1 MAGIGVKLN
10 RIFSKRT
17 ITANIFGFGYSTMIT
32 IAPMLLVI
40 GTIVIMQYFLGYSR
54 EGYASRELF
63 AATVLYVFIFSL
75 LVVSPFMA
83 VLSRYM
89 SDIIYEETFE
99 DILPCYYVGLILS
112 LTLGFLLGVPFCLW
126 EYYIGEVD
134 LRFVF
139 AGFGGYMT
147 LAFVFYTMLYLLIC
161 KDYGKISLFFS
172 IGMLVTF
179 ILSLILVY
187 CFKWDISFAML
198 VSLDVGFLLI
208 AALEVSLTKS
218 YFRENSGH
226 YRKALRYFTKYWQL
240 VLTNFLYVLGLYIH
254 NFVFWSTD
262 MRIIVVKSFVMM
274 QPYDMASCLAM
285 FTNISASVIF
295 IARVEMHFRD
305 RYKSYSEMVIGG
317 RGMDIDNAKSRMFSQ
332 ISEELHNLVR
342 VQFIVSIV
350 VFFLAVLILPRIGFG
365 GSVMR
370 IYPSLAAGYFILF
383 VMYNTIIF
391 LYYFNDL
398 RGALEVTF
406 FFCLFTFLGS
416 ILSTFLPETWYGL
429 GVVIGSFIGW
439 CIAYVR
445 LRWLERNM
453 DVHVFCN
460 GNILKRG
467 EGTKPSSKVF
477 DRYSEEQ
484 ETTDEMV
491 ESEDHTA
498 TLQQR

>member
-10 RIFSKRT
+10 RIFSKNT
-17 ITANIFGFGYSTMIT
+17 LMTNIFGFGYSTIVT

-54 EGYASRELF
+54 VGYASRELF

-75 LVVSPFMA
+75 LVVSPFLA

-89 SDIIYEETFE
+89 SDIIYEESFE

-112 LTLGFLLGVPFCLW
+112 VILGVLLGVPFCLW
-126 EYYIGEVD
+126 EYFVGKVG
-134 LRFVF
+134 LHFVF
-139 AGFGGYMT
+139 AGFGGYIT
-147 LAFVFYTMLYLLIC
+147 LAIVFYTMMYLLIC
-161 KDYGKISLFFS
+161 KDYSKISLFFF
-172 IGMLVTF
+172 IGMIVAF
-179 ILSLILVY
+179 ILSLVLVY
-187 CFKWDISFAML
+187 WFNWDISFAML

-218 YFRENSGH
+218 YFRENSGQ
-226 YRKALRYFTKYWQL
+226 YRKALRYFKKYWQL
-240 VLTNFLYVLGLYIH
+240 VLANFLYVLGLYIH

-262 MRIIVVKSFVMM
+262 MRTVIVRSFVMM

-295 IARVEMHFRD
+295 IVRVEMHFRE
-305 RYKSYSEMVIGG
+305 RYKAYSEMVIGG

-350 VFFLAVLILPRIGFG
+350 IFFLAVLILPRIGFG
-365 GSVMR
+365 GNVMR
-370 IYPSLAAGYFILF
+370 IYPSLSAGYFILF
-383 VMYNTIIF
+383 IMYNTIIF

-398 RGALEVTF
+398 RGALQVTACF
-406 FFCLFTFLGS
+406 ALFTFLGS
-416 ILSTFLPETWYGL
+416 ILSTYLPETWYGL
-429 GVVIGSFIGW
+429 GVVIGAFIGW
-439 CIAYVR
+439 CIAYAR

-467 EGTKPSSKVF
+467 EGSRPSSKVF
-477 DRYSEEQ
+477 DRYREEQ

-491 ESEDHTA
+491 QTEEQPTT
-498 TLQQR
+498 TL

>member
-1 MAGIGVKLN
+1 MAGIGVKLH
-10 RIFSKRT
+10 RIFSKNT
-17 ITANIFGFGYSTMIT
+17 LTTNIFGFGYSTIVT

-40 GTIVIMQYFLGYSR
+40 GTIVLMQYFLGYSR
-54 EGYASRELF
+54 VGYASRELF

-75 LVVSPFMA
+75 LVVSPFLA

-89 SDIIYEETFE
+89 SDIIYEESFE

-112 LTLGFLLGVPFCLW
+112 ISLGVLLGVPFCLW
-126 EYYIGEVD
+126 EYFVGEVG
-134 LRFVF
+134 LHFVF
-139 AGFGGYMT
+139 AGFGGYIS
-147 LAFVFYTMLYLLIC
+147 LAFVFYTMMYLLIC
-161 KDYGKISLFFS
+161 KDYTKISLFFF

-179 ILSLILVY
+179 LLSLILVY
-187 CFKWDISFAML
+187 WCKWDISFAML

-218 YFRENSGH
+218 YFRENSGR
-226 YRKALRYFTKYWQL
+226 YKKALRYFTKYWQL

-262 MRIIVVKSFVMM
+262 MHMIVAKSFVMM

-295 IARVEMHFRD
+295 IVRVEMHFRE
-305 RYKSYSEMVIGG
+305 RYKAYSEMVIGG
-317 RGMDIDNAKSRMFSQ
+317 RGMDIDNAKDRMFGQ

-342 VQFIVSIV
+342 IQFIVSIV

-383 VMYNTIIF
+383 IMYNTIIF

-398 RGALEVTF
+398 RGALEVTACF
-406 FFCLFTFLGS
+406 ALFTFLGS
-416 ILSTFLPETWYGL
+416 IFSTLLPETWYGT
-429 GVVIGSFIGW
+429 GVIIGSFIGW
-439 CIAYVR
+439 CIAYHR
-445 LRWLERNM
+445 LRWLEKNM

-467 EGTKPSSKVF
+467 EGGRPSSKVF
-477 DRYSEEQ
+477 DRYREEQ

-491 ESEDHTA
+491 QAEEQT
-498 TLQQR
+498 TTP